1 MIVNFHI
8 KSFNSLKRLLK
19 QPKTFTMLQT
29 PKNFSLFLNFTLY
42 IPSLF
47 NFKA

>member
-1 MIVNFHI
+1 MYDGKFPHKI

-29 PKNFSLFLNFTLY
+29 PRDFFVISKLHFMYSQPF
-42 IPSLF
+42 
-47 NFKA
+47 